1 MNDVKYPL
9 FLSQIMKE
17 RVWGGNRLQD
27 DDHDSPIGESWV
39 LSVRQNENSY
49 ILNGIHS
56 GKTLAEVIEQHPEYL
71 GKAAKTEKFPLLIKF
86 IDSKEALSIQVHPD
100 DEAAKTLSDEG
111 GKTEMWYIIDAEPDS
126 YIYLGIKEDVDIDVL
141 CSAILAGE
149 DTTKYLKKIYVKPG
163 ECYFIAGGTPHAIGG
178 GLYICEIQQN
188 CDTTFRMYDYGRPRE
203 LHPLSSVMA
212 LKKRTIMPPT
222 YGGII
227 ASCKY
232 FTSELIELD
241 DDKVIE
247 ALPDKFISLTV
258 ISGEGIV
265 SLYGEDA
272 VFGERDSIF
281 IPAGKEKYTLTGNA
295 RIIKTTI

>member
-1 MNDVKYPL
+1 MKDVKYPL

-17 RVWGGNRLQD
+17 RVWGGSRLQD
-27 DDHDSPIGESWV
+27 DAHDSPIGESWV
-39 LSVRQNENSY
+39 LSVRPNENSY

-56 GKTLAEVIEQHPEYL
+56 GKTLAEVIDQHPEYL

-141 CSAILAGE
+141 CSAILEGG
-149 DTTKYLKKIYVKPG
+149 DTTKYLNKVYVKPG

-203 LHPLSSVMA
+203 LHPLSSVTA
-212 LKKRTIMPPT
+212 LKKRTVMPPT
-222 YGGII
+222 HGGVI